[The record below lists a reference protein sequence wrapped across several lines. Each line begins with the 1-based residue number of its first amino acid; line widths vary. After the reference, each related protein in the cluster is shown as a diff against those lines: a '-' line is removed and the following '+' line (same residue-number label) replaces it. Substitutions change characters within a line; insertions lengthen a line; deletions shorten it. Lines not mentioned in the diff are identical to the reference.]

1 MDIIEKLKWRYATKK
16 FDTKSYISEEK
27 LNIIRVA
34 FNLTATSYGLQ
45 PIKLAV
51 LKNKNLQKDLVEHS
65 MNQEQVEQASHILV
79 FCIDTKID
87 KTYIES
93 YFNRIK
99 AIRNTPDDVLNPFKA
114 FLIDDF
120 ENKPKETIKK
130 WAMNQAY
137 LAMGNLLT
145 VCAIEDIDACPME
158 GFTPHIY
165 DKMLGLDKKGL
176 QSVLVMPIGHRASDD
191 MFAGFKKVRKEINES
206 VFNIKIN
213 K

>member
-1 MDIIEKLKWRYATKK
+1 MNIIEKLKWRYAAKK
-16 FDTKSYISEEK
+16 FDAEAYISGDK
-27 LNIIRVA
+27 LKIIKEA

-51 LKNKNLQKDLVEHS
+51 LKDKNLQKGLVKHS
-65 MNQEQVEQASHILV
+65 MNQEQVGQASHILV
-79 FCIDTKID
+79 FCVDTKID
-87 KTYIES
+87 KAYIES

-99 AIRNTPDDVLNPFKA
+99 AIRNTPDDILNPFKE

-130 WAMNQAY
+130 WAINQAY

-158 GFTPHIY
+158 GFAPDVY
-165 DKMLGLDKKGL
+165 DKMLNLDKKGL
-176 QSVLVMPIGHRASDD
+176 ESVLVMPIGYRASDD
-191 MFAGFKKVRKEINES
+191 MFAGFKKVRKEVNES
-206 VFNIKIN
+206 VFNIDLKA
-213 K
+213 